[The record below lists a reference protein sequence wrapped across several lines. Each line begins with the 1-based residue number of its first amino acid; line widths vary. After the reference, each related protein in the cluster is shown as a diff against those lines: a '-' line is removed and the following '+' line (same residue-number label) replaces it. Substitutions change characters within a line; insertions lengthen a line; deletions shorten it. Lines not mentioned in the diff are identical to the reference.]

1 MVQKLNNHTFLT
13 NLVNN
18 VRLVVDDT
26 SLHVIVDK
34 DRIHAAN
41 TLTSD
46 LDQLSVQWVID
57 FNPKKKTCKGY
68 FTRKNI
74 SHSNVKFSKSG
85 PKIE

>member
-57 FNPKKKTCKGY
+57 FNPKKNCKGE
-68 FTRKNI
+68 F
-74 SHSNVKFSKSG
+74 H
-85 PKIE
+85 